1 MLRLLALPIIIYR
14 CSGCFSILAVGK
26 ARAKPYLII
35 YRLPYRNKKKKVKKH
50 ANDMHI
56 NLVELIWNKQPKNL
70 NLLRKFDNTNVFFE
84 NIVRL
89 YFYGST
95 ILLAEN
101 TNKRPVLLEP
111 ANFWSYSKSYIKS
124 VEQRIEI
131 KSNSYSQ
138 SEDT

>member
-1 MLRLLALPIIIYR
+1 
-14 CSGCFSILAVGK
+14 
-26 ARAKPYLII
+26 
-35 YRLPYRNKKKKVKKH
+35 
-50 ANDMHI
+50 MHI